1 MPKLMHALG
10 LASSNAEARRLI
22 EQGGVRLDGEVLD
35 DPQAELLPEALR
47 GRVLQVG
54 RRRFVRLA

>member
-1 MPKLMHALG
+1 MHALG
-10 LASSNAEARRLI
+10 LASSNAEARRLM